1 MIRPLK
7 CCLYNSILDIK
18 IATTWIPSHGRYFF
32 FHPRIPFVFYRCY
45 TLVHTFSLDFFD
57 IQRDALCTKEVYEGT
72 ILRQQNGFKQGSE
85 VRLIT
90 SASYSRRPFMSLM
103 RERIILQLQLTT
115 PGKVSMTVC
124 RNVSISSPEAA
135 TA

>member
-1 MIRPLK
+1 MDSVAWSLFLFPPEDTLRVLSVLHSGAHLFSGLLRHTER
-7 CCLYNSILDIK
+7 CSLY
-18 IATTWIPSHGRYFF
+18 
-32 FHPRIPFVFYRCY
+32 
-45 TLVHTFSLDFFD
+45 
-57 IQRDALCTKEVYEGT
+57 KEVYEGT

>member
-1 MIRPLK
+1 M
-7 CCLYNSILDIK
+7 
-18 IATTWIPSHGRYFF
+18 
-32 FHPRIPFVFYRCY
+32 FYRCY

-57 IQRDALCTKEVYEGT
+57 IQRVALCTKEVYEGT

-90 SASYSRRPFMSLM
+90 SDSYSRRPFMSLM

>member
-1 MIRPLK
+1 M
-7 CCLYNSILDIK
+7 
-18 IATTWIPSHGRYFF
+18 
-32 FHPRIPFVFYRCY
+32 FYRCY

-57 IQRDALCTKEVYEGT
+57 IQRGALCTKEVYEGT

-103 RERIILQLQLTT
+103 RERIILQLQLT
-115 PGKVSMTVC
+115 GQGVNDGMQECLHFFAGSGNSV
-124 RNVSISSPEAA
+124 NVQLVFPSHAVDLRDRIMPVQYLCDL
-135 TA
+135 